1 MMVVVMLVVVVVVIS
16 FSKDRSTSA
25 IPSSDGGGVRGD
37 PGPQVGAFLGHW
49 SSDSAALHLSFV
61 VDDDTGVVF
70 EVESDAVFA
79 VIWFPLTN
87 NHCRDHLLPEF
98 GLARFDRGQDHGA
111 DSSS

>member
-1 MMVVVMLVVVVVVIS
+1 MNTSSFMVVVVVVVIS
-16 FSKDRSTSA
+16 FSEDRSTSA
-25 IPSSDGGGVRGD
+25 IPSSNGGGVRCD

-87 NHCRDHLLPEF
+87 NHCWNHLFKKYQQSHALI
-98 GLARFDRGQDHGA
+98 HT
-111 DSSS
+111 